1 MRVAAHYP
9 YLSRLLNNSQG
20 LELQINIL
28 VEKMH
33 KRTAVLKPF
42 SKITALMCLPSQN
55 LQQSQSD
62 MSMLELEM
70 L

>member
-1 MRVAAHYP
+1 M
-9 YLSRLLNNSQG
+9 
-20 LELQINIL
+20 
-28 VEKMH
+28 
-33 KRTAVLKPF
+33 AVLKPF